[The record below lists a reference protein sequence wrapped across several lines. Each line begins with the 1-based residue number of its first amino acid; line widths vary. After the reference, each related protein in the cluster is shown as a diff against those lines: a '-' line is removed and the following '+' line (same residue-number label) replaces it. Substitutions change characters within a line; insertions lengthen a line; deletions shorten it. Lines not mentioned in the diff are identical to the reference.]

1 MRTEFSAEL
10 LATDAGAR
18 ANEIL
23 RACVH
28 CGFCNATC
36 PTYLVSGDELDGP
49 RGRIY
54 LMKSLLEEGVVSDRS
69 VEHLDRCL
77 TCRACETTCPSG
89 VAYGEL
95 AEIARAQIGPGRSGM
110 SGVLRRLLKWMVP
123 RPGRLRA
130 MARLGKLFRPLVPG
144 AMVHSLP
151 RRIGRGVISNR
162 GFTRQVV
169 VLNGCAQ
176 QVSTAETNVHLQN
189 LLAEHGVGTL
199 VVDGERCCG
208 ALDLHLGDEAAALR
222 AARANVDALHA
233 VLGDVEAVISSA
245 SGCGVTY
252 KDYAR
257 LLQGD
262 PDYAQKAAEVAA
274 RVLDVSEYLAEFKLQ
289 AASAATRV
297 AWHAPCTL
305 QHGQQLRGGVE
316 SLLSRAGYELVDVV
330 DAHLCCGSAG
340 SYSMLQ
346 PEMSAVLKQR
356 KLGALQHDAPDV
368 IATANVGCQTH
379 LASGSQVPVVHWIEL
394 VK

>member
-1 MRTEFSAEL
+1 
-10 LATDAGAR
+10 
-18 ANEIL
+18 
-23 RACVH
+23 V
-28 CGFCNATC
+28 
-36 PTYLVSGDELDGP
+36 V
-49 RGRIY
+49 
-54 LMKSLLEEGVVSDRS
+54 GV
-69 VEHLDRCL
+69 
-77 TCRACETTCPSG
+77 
-89 VAYGEL
+89 
-95 AEIARAQIGPGRSGM
+95 
-110 SGVLRRLLKWMVP
+110 
-123 RPGRLRA
+123 
-130 MARLGKLFRPLVPG
+130 
-144 AMVHSLP
+144 
-151 RRIGRGVISNR
+151 
-162 GFTRQVV
+162 
-169 VLNGCAQ
+169 
-176 QVSTAETNVHLQN
+176 
-189 LLAEHGVGTL
+189 
-199 VVDGERCCG
+199 
-208 ALDLHLGDEAAALR
+208 
-222 AARANVDALHA
+222 
-233 VLGDVEAVISSA
+233 VEAVNSSA

-316 SLLSRAGYELVDVV
+316 SLLLRAGYELVDVV

-356 KLGALQHDAPDV
+356 KLGALQRDAPDV